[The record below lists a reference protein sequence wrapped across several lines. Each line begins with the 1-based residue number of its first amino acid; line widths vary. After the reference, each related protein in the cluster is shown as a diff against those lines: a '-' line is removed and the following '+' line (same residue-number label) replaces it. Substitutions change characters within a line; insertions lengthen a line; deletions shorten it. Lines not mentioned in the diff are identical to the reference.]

1 MKRRNDSLWKRVWDW
16 KLKKS
21 ENERVYLLQKWVKLN
36 SWSNDREN
44 EFIGIYVNIFQ
55 SDEQLKKLRIDK
67 STGESSFTDFS
78 EKSSPAESLIEQPEN
93 YESSSETVV
102 VDCDSL
108 SNSSSQ
114 TFLLDDLA
122 NRYRKPPTRGAK
134 RGRPRGSKRGN
145 RGGLSRD
152 VIVDIVKQVASS
164 QETTESPYD
173 SPVNPTVNKV
183 RRGPGRPRLKP
194 NGPSNQGNR
203 PINHRPVQKYRKS
216 IAPLV
221 VPLGSSP
228 APTPTVRS
236 PAMSPERL

>member
-1 MKRRNDSLWKRVWDW
+1 MRT
-16 KLKKS
+16 
-21 ENERVYLLQKWVKLN
+21 
-36 SWSNDREN
+36 
-44 EFIGIYVNIFQ
+44 
-55 SDEQLKKLRIDK
+55 DK
-67 STGESSFTDFS
+67 SYGESSFTDVS
-78 EKSSPAESLIEQPEN
+78 EKSSPAESLLEPPEN

-114 TFLLDDLA
+114 TFLVDDLA
-122 NRYRKPPTRGAK
+122 NRYRKPPTRGNK

-152 VIVDIVKQVASS
+152 AIPIVVTPKSS
-164 QETTESPYD
+164 NLEKIEQSFESSVDP
-173 SPVNPTVNKV
+173 NVNKV

-203 PINHRPVQKYRKS
+203 YIPKPRKPM
-216 IAPLV
+216 APLV

-228 APTPTVRS
+228 AQTPTVRS
-236 PAMSPERL
+236 PAMTPERL

>member
-1 MKRRNDSLWKRVWDW
+1 M
-16 KLKKS
+16 
-21 ENERVYLLQKWVKLN
+21 
-36 SWSNDREN
+36 
-44 EFIGIYVNIFQ
+44 
-55 SDEQLKKLRIDK
+55 DK

-78 EKSSPAESLIEQPEN
+78 EKSSPAESVIEQPDN

-122 NRYRKPPTRGAK
+122 NRYRKPATRGAK

-152 VIVDIVKQVASS
+152 VIPDIVLPAATN
-164 QETTESPYD
+164 QESTESPYD
-173 SPVNPTVNKV
+173 SPVTPTINKV

-194 NGPSNQGNR
+194 NGPTNQGT
-203 PINHRPVQKYRKS
+203 RPVPKYRKP

>member
-1 MKRRNDSLWKRVWDW
+1 M
-16 KLKKS
+16 
-21 ENERVYLLQKWVKLN
+21 
-36 SWSNDREN
+36 
-44 EFIGIYVNIFQ
+44 
-55 SDEQLKKLRIDK
+55 DK

-78 EKSSPAESLIEQPEN
+78 EKSSPAESVIEQPDN

-152 VIVDIVKQVASS
+152 AIADIVVPVVVN
-164 QETTESPYD
+164 QEIIESPYD
-173 SPVNPTVNKV
+173 SPVNPNVNKV

-194 NGPSNQGNR
+194 NGPSNQG
-203 PINHRPVQKYRKS
+203 HRPVQKYRKP

-236 PAMSPERL
+236 PERL

>member
-1 MKRRNDSLWKRVWDW
+1 MRT
-16 KLKKS
+16 
-21 ENERVYLLQKWVKLN
+21 
-36 SWSNDREN
+36 
-44 EFIGIYVNIFQ
+44 
-55 SDEQLKKLRIDK
+55 DK
-67 STGESSFTDFS
+67 SFGESSLTDFS
-78 EKSSPAESLIEQPEN
+78 EKSSPAESLLEPPEN

-102 VDCDSL
+102 VDCDSM

-114 TFLLDDLA
+114 TFLVDDLA
-122 NRYRKPPTRGAK
+122 NRYHRKPPTRGGK

-152 VIVDIVKQVASS
+152 TMTDGIKATVSS
-164 QETTESPYD
+164 QERTEQTYESSVD
-173 SPVNPTVNKV
+173 STVKI

-203 PINHRPVQKYRKS
+203 HIPKQRRPM
-216 IAPLV
+216 APLV

-228 APTPTVRS
+228 APTPTIRS

>member
-1 MKRRNDSLWKRVWDW
+1 MRP
-16 KLKKS
+16 
-21 ENERVYLLQKWVKLN
+21 
-36 SWSNDREN
+36 
-44 EFIGIYVNIFQ
+44 
-55 SDEQLKKLRIDK
+55 DK
-67 STGESSFTDFS
+67 SFGESSFTDFS
-78 EKSSPAESLIEQPEN
+78 EKSSPAESLLEPPEN
-93 YESSSETVV
+93 YESSGETVV

-114 TFLLDDLA
+114 PFLVDDLA
-122 NRYRKPPTRGAK
+122 RYHRKPPTRGGK

-152 VIVDIVKQVASS
+152 AIAAVVKANVSN
-164 QETTESPYD
+164 QERTEPAYESPID
-173 SPVNPTVNKV
+173 AVVKV

-194 NGPSNQGNR
+194 NGPSHQGNR
-203 PINHRPVQKYRKS
+203 HIPKQRRPM
-216 IAPLV
+216 APLV

>member
-1 MKRRNDSLWKRVWDW
+1 MDFL
-16 KLKKS
+16 
-21 ENERVYLLQKWVKLN
+21 
-36 SWSNDREN
+36 
-44 EFIGIYVNIFQ
+44 Q
-55 SDEQLKKLRIDK
+55 SDDQIKKFRSDK
-67 STGESSFTDFS
+67 SYGESSFTDFS
-78 EKSSPAESLIEQPEN
+78 EKSSPAESLIEQPVN

-114 TFLLDDLA
+114 TFLVDDLA

-145 RGGLSRD
+145 RGGISRD
-152 VIVDIVKQVASS
+152 AIVDIVKP
-164 QETTESPYD
+164 TTSNLEYESPM
-173 SPVNPTVNKV
+173 NQNVNKV

-203 PINHRPVQKYRKS
+203 PIPKYRKPVT
-216 IAPLV
+216 PLV

-228 APTPTVRS
+228 APTPTLRS

>member
-1 MKRRNDSLWKRVWDW
+1 M
-16 KLKKS
+16 
-21 ENERVYLLQKWVKLN
+21 
-36 SWSNDREN
+36 
-44 EFIGIYVNIFQ
+44 
-55 SDEQLKKLRIDK
+55 DK
-67 STGESSFTDFS
+67 SFGGESSFTDFS
-78 EKSSPAESLIEQPEN
+78 EKSSPAESLIEQPDN
-93 YESSSETVV
+93 YESSSEAVV

-114 TFLLDDLA
+114 TFLVDDLA

-134 RGRPRGSKRGN
+134 RGRPRGSRRGN

-152 VIVDIVKQVASS
+152 AIGDVGKSVVIN
-164 QETTESPYD
+164 QELTEQPFD
-173 SPVNPTVNKV
+173 SAANSNVNRV

-203 PINHRPVQKYRKS
+203 HIHKYRKP

>member
-1 MKRRNDSLWKRVWDW
+1 MSADF
-16 KLKKS
+16 
-21 ENERVYLLQKWVKLN
+21 LQT
-36 SWSNDREN
+36 
-44 EFIGIYVNIFQ
+44 
-55 SDEQLKKLRIDK
+55 DEQIKKFRSDK
-67 STGESSFTDFS
+67 SFGESSYTDFS
-78 EKSSPAESLIEQPEN
+78 EKSSPAESLIEQPVN

-114 TFLLDDLA
+114 TFLVDDLA

-152 VIVDIVKQVASS
+152 VIPDIVKPTTNS
-164 QETTESPYD
+164 QESIESPYE
-173 SPVNPTVNKV
+173 SPINPNANKV

-203 PINHRPVQKYRKS
+203 PIPKYRKPMT
-216 IAPLV
+216 PLV

>member
-1 MKRRNDSLWKRVWDW
+1 MRT
-16 KLKKS
+16 
-21 ENERVYLLQKWVKLN
+21 
-36 SWSNDREN
+36 
-44 EFIGIYVNIFQ
+44 
-55 SDEQLKKLRIDK
+55 DK
-67 STGESSFTDFS
+67 SFGESSFTDFS
-78 EKSSPAESLIEQPEN
+78 EKSSPAESLLEPPEN

-114 TFLLDDLA
+114 TFLVDDLA
-122 NRYRKPPTRGAK
+122 NRYRKPPTRGNK
-134 RGRPRGSKRGN
+134 RGRPRGSRRGN

-152 VIVDIVKQVASS
+152 AIPDVAKPAVSN
-164 QETTESPYD
+164 QEKTEQPYESPVD
-173 SPVNPTVNKV
+173 PSVNKV

-203 PINHRPVQKYRKS
+203 YIPKPRKP

-221 VPLGSSP
+221 VPLRELPSP